1 MHKTCPDG
9 EETIKWGFPH
19 FDYLGSIMCSIAS
32 FKKHCA
38 ITFWK
43 ASLMKGAKVLLETAK
58 TEVAMGHLGKIQSKE
73 DLPKDALLIKYIKE
87 AMVLNER
94 GLKVST
100 KKNGGEKKEII
111 VPDYFSQALSKN
123 KKALKTF
130 NAFSTSNKKEY
141 IVWVDDAKTE
151 STRLKRLE
159 EAIEWMSEE
168 KIRNWKYL
176 K

>member
-1 MHKTCPDG
+1 M
-9 EETIKWGFPH
+9 EETVKWDFLH
-19 FDYLGSIMCSIAS
+19 FDYFGSKMYGIAS
-32 FKKHCA
+32 FKKDCA
-38 ITFWK
+38 IAFWN

-58 TEVAMGHLGKIQSKE
+58 TEVALGHFGKTQSKE
-73 DLPKDALLIKYIKE
+73 DLLKDALFIKYTKE

-159 EAIEWMSEE
+159 EAIEWMSEG